1 MIVWGAKM
9 QKLAKLEGLDVLN
22 SELKLAGTF
31 LPEMSRSF
39 WEEEEE
45 MEGFSIQ
52 VLQAKFQASWG
63 VLEFKNQVIK
73 L

>member
-1 MIVWGAKM
+1 M
-9 QKLAKLEGLDVLN
+9 AKLEGLDGLN
-22 SELKLAGTF
+22 VELKLAGTF

-39 WEEEEE
+39 SEEKEE

-52 VLQAKFQASWG
+52 AMQVKFQASWG